1 MKILMTLLVLAGVAV
16 LWLARDNRDLT
27 QSLTDATQ
35 TVSQQKKDL
44 QTASAT
50 LTAMQANARR
60 NEGAQVLLRQQRDAA
75 EALATR
81 RHQTIT
87 RLLHENDALR
97 QWYHSPLPD
106 DIVRLHRRP
115 AFATPDDYLRW
126 LSEGQQLPDTG
137 KPTDH
142 QRGTE

>member
-1 MKILMTLLVLAGVAV
+1 MKILITLLVLAVVAV
-16 LWLARDNRDLT
+16 LYMAWDNRDLT
-27 QSLTDATQ
+27 QSLSAATQ
-35 TVSQQKKDL
+35 TIGRQEKALKD
-44 QTASAT
+44 ANST

-81 RHQTIT
+81 RNQTIT
-87 RLLHENDALR
+87 RLLNENDALR
-97 QWYHSPLPD
+97 QWYQSPLPD

-126 LSEGQQLPDTG
+126 LSEGQQLPDAG
-137 KPTDH
+137 ERPDH
-142 QRGTE
+142 SRGTE